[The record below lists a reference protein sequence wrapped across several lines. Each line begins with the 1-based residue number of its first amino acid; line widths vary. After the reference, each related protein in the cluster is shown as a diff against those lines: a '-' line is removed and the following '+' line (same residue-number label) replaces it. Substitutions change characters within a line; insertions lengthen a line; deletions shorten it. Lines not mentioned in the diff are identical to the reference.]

1 MRTQLFCRSFCI
13 YSDLCKNT
21 QANPGKQFA
30 KMADVFL
37 GSILTS
43 SNHGAPFPVGFS
55 EENTVFT
62 LGGIGGI

>member
-1 MRTQLFCRSFCI
+1 
-13 YSDLCKNT
+13 
-21 QANPGKQFA
+21 
-30 KMADVFL
+30 MADVFL